1 MTDDHHVFDAVR
13 EAADPRLEPGAAAR
27 ISQGAWERA
36 AASPRG
42 GRSRFLPGPRVA
54 WAAAAA
60 VLVAVTLLA
69 LHGTEPAFAVDGD
82 PVMVARGD
90 EWHVTR
96 TVDLDDVVR
105 VPEDGTCVLRSRD
118 LGYISPLPGSEFRF
132 VRIEGAPHEFRIEFE
147 RGGGEFDGVS
157 FVVAARDVLVQREP
171 SAAELCFTIALTEDD
186 GDASVSVERGSAL
199 VRSIATSERLLLH
212 AAERAETIRLR
223 LEGQA
228 CLRIAK
234 VSDWTRAADAQIAT
248 GRIAFVDADF
258 RGLGGITLF
267 GTTDRR
273 ELVGFEVPL
282 SEVRDA
288 VRSINAVAAI
298 RFAFRHAARPAVIE
312 SVCTYELGSRRVE
325 AIRRTD
331 GSVTVS
337 EAGATRVFADVAAFR
352 RESPEQAALFA
363 DALDR

>member
-13 EAADPRLEPGAAAR
+13 EAADPRLEPGASAR
-27 ISQGAWERA
+27 ISQGAWDRA
-36 AASPRG
+36 AASRG

-69 LHGTEPAFAVDGD
+69 LHGTEPAFAVEGD

-90 EWHVTR
+90 EWLVTR
-96 TVDLDDVVR
+96 KVDLDDVVR
-105 VPEDGTCVLRSRD
+105 IPDDGTCVLRSSD
-118 LGYISPLPGSEFRF
+118 LGFIFPLPGSEFRF
-132 VRIEGAPHEFRIEFE
+132 VRIEGASQDLRVEFA
-147 RGGGEFDGVS
+147 RGGGEFDGAS
-157 FVVAARDVLVQREP
+157 FVVATRDMVVQREP
-171 SAAELCFTIALTEDD
+171 SAAELCFTISLTEDD

-199 VRSIATSERLLLH
+199 VRSLATSERLLLR

-273 ELVGFEVPL
+273 EIVGFEVPL

-288 VRSINAVAAI
+288 VRSVNAVAAF
-298 RFAFRHAARPAVIE
+298 RFAFRHAAKPAAIE
-312 SVCTYELGSRRVE
+312 SVCTYELGSRRVQ
-325 AIRRTD
+325 AVRRTD

-337 EAGATRVFADVAAFR
+337 EAGATRWFADVAAFR
-352 RESPEQAALFA
+352 RDAPEQASLFA
-363 DALDR
+363 DSLD